1 MKLPALFLALMLAC
15 LQLPLAA
22 QEIKSPE
29 AAFGFRMG
37 EDRRLVNWEQI
48 VSYMTALSAASP
60 RVQLV
65 ELGRTTL
72 ERPMIMMVI
81 SGEKTMADL
90 GKYRQIQQQLARP
103 YGLTS
108 EAASDLI
115 REGKTVCLITLN
127 IHSTEIAASQ
137 EALELAYELATVNDA
152 RIHNIL
158 DNVILLMV
166 PSLNPDGQDMITK
179 WYLQHAGTP
188 AEGSRMPYKY
198 HFYADHD
205 NNRDWFFFSLQES
218 RLMAQVLYHDW
229 YPEIVMDQHQM
240 GSTGARFFL
249 PPYADPVNPNVAP
262 SVMANTN
269 LVGKHIIAEM
279 QDQGFKGLVTNTV
292 FNAFFEGTMSKTPLW
307 HNRIGIL
314 TEAASARVATP
325 LFFPRTS
332 LRGMGQD
339 LPEYKQQTNFLDPW
353 PGGWWRLRDIVEYQ
367 KAAALSLLD
376 MAAMY
381 KEKFKTNFYELN
393 RRAIEVKPEDH
404 PEAYVLPQDQ
414 HDPGNL
420 LELLR
425 RLRYANV
432 DIFQAGKD
440 FRSAAGDFRAGDFVI
455 PLAQPARAYVK
466 DLLERQHY
474 PDLREYPGGPPRQP
488 YDVTAWT
495 LPLQMGVKAVAL
507 NEALTIPLER
517 VETLRLDIDN
527 SWIQPGWVAIER
539 RFTHGHQLVN
549 RLAKSDIDI
558 FELTE
563 DVGGFSRGTFLVR
576 CDAGNRE
583 RLQSLA
589 DGTQIQLQ
597 QLPLPAGEPAPPL
610 QKIRPARI
618 GIYQPWIPWVYDE
631 GWLRLVLDNFEFS
644 YQVLHNPDLQKKSS
658 LSDKLDVLILTSQNR
673 GSILK
678 GLSGREKKLGDPEL
692 PAEYNGGIGDK
703 GVEAIRKF
711 VNNGGTLL
719 CFGEACEFAIEKL
732 RLPAENVLENL
743 GRKDFFI
750 PGSILEMTLDGGSAL
765 SYGMPAQVPV
775 YINNRVALKL
785 LPYPA
790 EIRETGFYAER
801 QLLLSGWAVG
811 EELLHGKAALA
822 EIPVGKG
829 KVILYAFRPQ
839 HRSQTYGTFKLI
851 FNALY

>member
-1 MKLPALFLALMLAC
+1 MRRVLSLALMLAC
-15 LQLPLAA
+15 LQPPLAA
-22 QEIKSPE
+22 QEIQSPE
-29 AAFGFRMG
+29 AVFGFRMG

-48 VSYMTALSAASP
+48 VAYMTALSAASP

-81 SGEKTMADL
+81 SGEETMADL
-90 GKYRQIQQQLARP
+90 EKYKQIQQQLARP
-103 YGLTS
+103 YGLAP
-108 EAASDLI
+108 EAASELI
-115 REGKTVCLITLN
+115 RAGKTVCLITMN

-137 EALELAYELATVNDA
+137 EALELAYELATAGDA
-152 RIHNIL
+152 RTRNIL

-179 WYLQHAGTP
+179 WYLKHAGTP
-188 AEGSRMPYKY
+188 YEGSRMPYKY

-218 RLMAQVLYHDW
+218 RMVAQVLYHDW
-229 YPEIVMDQHQM
+229 HPEIVMDQHQM

-279 QDQGFKGLVTNTV
+279 HDRGFKGLVTNTV

-314 TEAASARVATP
+314 TEAASARVAAP
-325 LFFPRTS
+325 LYFPRTS

-414 HDPGNL
+414 FDPGNM

-425 RLRYANV
+425 RLRFANV
-432 DIFQAGKD
+432 DIYRAGKD

-455 PLAQPARAYVK
+455 PLAQPARAYIK

-495 LPLQMGVKAVAL
+495 LPLQMGVRAVAL
-507 NEALTIPLER
+507 NEALAVPLEQ

-527 SWIQPGWVAIER
+527 SWIKPGWVAIER
-539 RFTHGHQLVN
+539 RLTHGHRVVN
-549 RLAKSDIDI
+549 RLAKADIEI
-558 FELTE
+558 HELAG
-563 DVGGFSRGTFLVR
+563 DYGGFPRGTFLVR
-576 CDAGNRE
+576 CDDRNRAQLE
-583 RLQSLA
+583 SAANAAQV
-589 DGTQIQLQ
+589 QLQ
-597 QLPLPAGEPAPPL
+597 QMMAPDGASQPPL
-610 QKIRPARI
+610 RKIRPARI
-618 GIYQPWIPWVYDE
+618 GIYQPWVPWVYDE

-644 YQVLHNPDLQKKSS
+644 YQVLHNPDFQDKSA
-658 LSDKLDVLILTSQNR
+658 LNDKLDVLILTSQSS
-673 GSILK
+673 GSILN
-678 GLSGREKKLGDPEL
+678 GMSARERKLGDPEL

-703 GVEAIRKF
+703 GVEQIRKF
-711 VNNGGTLL
+711 VDDGGTLL
-719 CFGEACEFAIEKL
+719 CFGEACEFAMEKL
-732 RLPAENVLENL
+732 RLPAENVLGQT
-743 GRKDFFI
+743 GRKEFFI

-765 SYGMPAQVPV
+765 SYGMPERVPV
-775 YINNRVALKL
+775 YINSRIALKL

-790 EIRETGFYAER
+790 EIRESGFYGEH

-839 HRSQTYGTFKLI
+839 HRSQMYGTFKLI